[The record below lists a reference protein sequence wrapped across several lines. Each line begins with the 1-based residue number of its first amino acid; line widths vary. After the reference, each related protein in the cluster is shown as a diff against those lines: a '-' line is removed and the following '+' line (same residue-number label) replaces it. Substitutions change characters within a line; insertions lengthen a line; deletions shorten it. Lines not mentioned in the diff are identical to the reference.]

1 MENQKFKE
9 ELLEEENKER
19 ENIEEVVEEVKEEQV
34 LTEEE
39 KQKIEEERAIRAAF
53 DEEEGIEFQQTIT
66 KEDAYNFNIYLLN
79 NPSNF
84 TRRMFTAIFGLIL
97 IIYILCIKEMYW
109 AITIGVLMI
118 IHAIFVYGPLQKLLT
133 RRMFKKREF
142 KDLSIEV
149 KFASKMKYEL
159 VDEQN
164 APLIDYDIVY
174 KVVETKDYIF
184 LHIDT
189 YSIMIIKLA
198 DCPNKEELVNFL
210 QNKFEGTKKYK
221 IK

>member
-9 ELLEEENKER
+9 ELLEEENNQEK
-19 ENIEEVVEEVKEEQV
+19 NEEVVEEKE
-34 LTEEE
+34 LSEEE
-39 KQKIEEERAIRAAF
+39 KEKIAEEKRIREEF
-53 DEEEGIEFQQTIT
+53 DAEEGIEFVQTIT
-66 KEDAYNFNIYLLN
+66 KEDAFNFNVYLLN

-97 IIYILCIKEMYW
+97 IIYILFIKEMYW
-109 AITIGVLMI
+109 VIAIGVLMI

-142 KDLSIEV
+142 KDLNISV

-159 VDEQN
+159 IEEES

-189 YSIMIIKLA
+189 YSIMIIKLT
-198 DCPNKEELVNFL
+198 DCPNKEELVKFL

>member
-9 ELLEEENKER
+9 ELLEENQKT
-19 ENIEEVVEEVKEEQV
+19 ENIEEIIEEVKEEQA

-39 KQKIEEERAIRAAF
+39 KQKIEEEQAIRAAF
-53 DEEEGIEFQQTIT
+53 DMEEGIEFQQTIT

-84 TRRMFTAIFGLIL
+84 TRRMFTAIIGLFL
-97 IIYILCIKEMYW
+97 IVYILCIKQMYW
-109 AITIGVLMI
+109 AIVIGILMI
-118 IHAIFVYGPLQKLLT
+118 IHAVFVYGPLQRMLT
-133 RRMFKKREF
+133 RRMFNKREF
-142 KDLSIEV
+142 KDLNIEV

-189 YSIMIIKLA
+189 NSIMIIKLA
-198 DCPNKEELVNFL
+198 DCPNKEELVSFL

>member
-9 ELLEEENKER
+9 ELLEENQKT
-19 ENIEEVVEEVKEEQV
+19 ENIEEIIEEVKEEQA

-39 KQKIEEERAIRAAF
+39 KQKIEEEQAIRAAF
-53 DEEEGIEFQQTIT
+53 DMEEGIEFQQTIT

-84 TRRMFTAIFGLIL
+84 TRRMFTAIIGLFL
-97 IIYILCIKEMYW
+97 IVYILCIKQMYW
-109 AITIGVLMI
+109 AIVIGILMI
-118 IHAIFVYGPLQKLLT
+118 IHAVFVYGPLQRMLT
-133 RRMFKKREF
+133 RRMFNKREF
-142 KDLSIEV
+142 KDLNIEV

-198 DCPNKEELVNFL
+198 DCPNKEELVSFL

>member
-1 MENQKFKE
+1 MENKKFKE
-9 ELLEEENKER
+9 ELLEEENQKTES
-19 ENIEEVVEEVKEEQV
+19 IEEIIEEVKEEQT

-39 KQKIEEERAIRAAF
+39 RQKKEEEQAIRAAF
-53 DEEEGIEFQQTIT
+53 DLEEGIEFQQTIT

-84 TRRMFTAIFGLIL
+84 TRRMLTAIFGLFL
-97 IIYILCIKEMYW
+97 IVYILCIKEMYW
-109 AITIGVLMI
+109 AIAIGILMI
-118 IHAIFVYGPLQKLLT
+118 IHAAFIYGPLQRMLT
-133 RRMFKKREF
+133 RRMFNKREF
-142 KDLSIEV
+142 KDLNIEV

-174 KVVETKDYIF
+174 KVVKTKDYIF

-198 DCPNKEELVNFL
+198 DCPNKDELVNFL

>member
-9 ELLEEENKER
+9 ELLEEENQKT
-19 ENIEEVVEEVKEEQV
+19 ENIEEIIEEVKEEQT

-39 KQKIEEERAIRAAF
+39 KQKIEEEQAIRAAF
-53 DEEEGIEFQQTIT
+53 DMEEGIEFQQTIT

-84 TRRMFTAIFGLIL
+84 TRRMFTAIFGVFLIV
-97 IIYILCIKEMYW
+97 YILCIKQMYW
-109 AITIGVLMI
+109 AIAIGILMI
-118 IHAIFVYGPLQKLLT
+118 IHAAFIYGPLQRMLT
-133 RRMFKKREF
+133 RRMFNKREF
-142 KDLSIEV
+142 KDLNIEV

-159 VDEQN
+159 VDEQA

-174 KVVETKDYIF
+174 KVVETKNYIF

-198 DCPNKEELVNFL
+198 DCHNKDELVNFL